1 MPTIPFDATRRVI
14 LVEAMAIAVDGRP
27 AELTVLID
35 TGAGRTGFRRSTL
48 IGLGIG
54 EGF

>member
-1 MPTIPFDATRRVI
+1 MPIVPFDPTSRLIQVT
-14 LVEAMAIAVDGRP
+14 VMVSDGLMT
-27 AELTVLID
+27 ALTVIVD